1 MNVASAPQPPSA
13 EDITPAPQPDPA
25 DGVSAKSLSFTD
37 IGPVQVKLTWG
48 FGDMVMHARQQS
60 SGGKGTGQ
68 KYEDI
73 IQKTTRYQADRT
85 GQKYEDIIQKTT
97 RYQADNECIATFKE
111 NFTQDANNTSTLVK
125 QQLPITTPAST
136 EENENRDFDTLMLI
150 WTWPFGF
157 TFEAESCSSQFGI
170 KGCQFTTD
178 RSQYDKAHGVVF
190 HHRDIGGDLANLQT
204 TSRPSHQKW
213 VWINMESP
221 DNSPR
226 WSGIDGL
233 FNLTSTYLRDS
244 DVWVPYGRIVKA
256 SEENKTF
263 EIPPKDKLVC
273 WIVSNWNPNFRRVK
287 YYNELSKHI
296 KVEVYGS
303 AFNRY
308 LNDADYNATMSSCK
322 FYLSFE
328 SSSHKDYFTE
338 KLFNAMKLNV
348 VPVVLGPS
356 RENYEEFI
364 PPDSFI
370 HVDDFES
377 PEKLAEHLTF
387 LDQNQEKY
395 EQYFNWRK
403 LFFAE
408 STFFGLEHACRS
420 CDHIRKHDNYRV
432 FKSITKWYWD

>member
-1 MNVASAPQPPSA
+1 M
-13 EDITPAPQPDPA
+13 TPKTSVRCFRYLLLLVFLLFCFGGIFYTHYKPNTRW
-25 DGVSAKSLSFTD
+25 LSCPKCPFCTD
-37 IGPVQVKLTWG
+37 
-48 FGDMVMHARQQS
+48 
-60 SGGKGTGQ
+60 
-68 KYEDI
+68 
-73 IQKTTRYQADRT
+73 
-85 GQKYEDIIQKTT
+85 
-97 RYQADNECIATFKE
+97 ECIATFKE

-377 PEKLAEHLTF
+377 PEKLAEHLTL
-387 LDQNQEKY
+387 LDLNQEKY